1 MDPKMVN
8 VKLSYSRLL
17 ISPVVVIALLLGT
30 VAHAEPV
37 ENAPKTFVINR
48 ENVRDRILNNGLTV
62 MAAQN
67 RLRRAKLSVDASRGR
82 LFPSINLGVVAGT
95 LANPS
100 FVLASVE
107 YVLPFLIPQR
117 WFDLKK
123 AKYIQQA
130 EKHAFFATEVNIF
143 ASAYSL
149 VLNVQNDFR
158 TRNMIIEDLRDA
170 VQIEDLVTRNLEEG
184 RATESDLSRSKSQS
198 ATVQIRLARINE
210 LLVEEVAQLKQIF
223 NLPQETTLIFE
234 SLTLSNPN
242 IEKTPADL
250 LAKEAIRVSPEKQQ
264 VNNLVESAK
273 LEKKSKFF
281 SFISGVTAGN
291 SIRGVLPGEQ
301 ASFAFSR
308 QTFRGGLN
316 FGLDYFP
323 NLDIAETQIED
334 LRLRQQEINGEMEKA
349 IFSLVGRYQYVLK
362 RLQEATIAEELL
374 TQVFENDQYRYENGE
389 VQLIQVFDSQAK
401 MRQMATERL
410 RAETDVQL
418 LWLSAHR
425 MLLSDDFSKI
435 QGCESLPKN
444 ETARRRFPWGRRDEP
459 SVCDA
464 KSTNLKFSGEYQE
477 P

>member
-1 MDPKMVN
+1 MVN
-8 VKLSYSRLL
+8 RKFKASMARLL
-17 ISPVVVIALLLGT
+17 ISPLLILSLLLGSF
-30 VAHAEPV
+30 AFAEGEKSPSPEKFIV
-37 ENAPKTFVINR
+37 NR

-62 MAAQN
+62 LAAQN
-67 RLRRAKLSVDASRGR
+67 RLRRAKLNVDASRGR
-82 LFPSINLGVVAGT
+82 LFPSINLGVIAGT

-123 AKYIQQA
+123 ARYLQEA
-130 EKHAFFATEVNIF
+130 ERHAFYATELNLF

-158 TRNMIIEDLRDA
+158 TRNMINEDLRDA
-170 VQIEDLVTRNLEEG
+170 IQIEDLVTRNLEEG
-184 RATESDLSRSKSQS
+184 RATESDLNRAKSQS

-210 LLVEEVAQLKQIF
+210 LLIEEVAQLKQIF
-223 NLPQETTLIFE
+223 NFPQETVLVFE
-234 SLTLSNPN
+234 SLSLDDPN
-242 IEKTPADL
+242 LDKIPEDAL
-250 LAKEAIRVSPEKQQ
+250 VKEAIRLSPEKQQ

-273 LEKKSKFF
+273 VEKKSKFF
-281 SFISGVTAGN
+281 SFISGVNAGN
-291 SIRGVLPGEQ
+291 TIRGVNPDEQ

-308 QTFRGGLN
+308 QTFSGGIN

-334 LRLRQQEINGEMEKA
+334 LRLRQKEINGEMEKA
-349 IFSLVGRYQYVLK
+349 IYSLVGRYKYVLK
-362 RLQEATIAEELL
+362 RLEEARIAEELL
-374 TQVFENDQYRYENGE
+374 TQVFQNDQYRYENGE
-389 VQLIQVFDSQAK
+389 VPLIQVFDSQSK
-401 MRQMATERL
+401 MRQMASERL

-435 QGCESLPKN
+435 KGCEVLPKT
-444 ETARRRFPWGRRDEP
+444 EAPRRRFPWRRKVTP
-459 SVCDA
+459 TVCDA
-464 KSTNLKFSGEYQE
+464 KSTSLKFYGEYVE